1 MAWIWNLLTLPIQW
15 IYAIQLAILNF
26 FINLRLAIRAWIEE
40 NMALLW
46 KIIVRYEYL
55 MTLPAQLFLIFVPV
69 DLILILADEDLG
81 TVGKAIAIFRK
92 LLLGD
97 EIEEEISE
105 ELAEEE

>member
-1 MAWIWNLLTLPIQW
+1 LTLPIQW

-26 FINLRLAIRAWIEE
+26 FLNLRLSIRAWIEE
-40 NMALLW
+40 KLPLIW

-55 MTLPAQLFLIFVPV
+55 VSLPLQTFLIFVPV
-69 DLILILADEDLG
+69 DIILILVDEDLSI
-81 TVGKAIAIFRK
+81 VGKAIAVVNK

-105 ELAEEE
+105 EISEEVVEEE

>member
-1 MAWIWNLLTLPIQW
+1 
-15 IYAIQLAILNF
+15 
-26 FINLRLAIRAWIEE
+26 
-40 NMALLW
+40 
-46 KIIVRYEYL
+46 

-105 ELAEEE
+105 ELAEGE